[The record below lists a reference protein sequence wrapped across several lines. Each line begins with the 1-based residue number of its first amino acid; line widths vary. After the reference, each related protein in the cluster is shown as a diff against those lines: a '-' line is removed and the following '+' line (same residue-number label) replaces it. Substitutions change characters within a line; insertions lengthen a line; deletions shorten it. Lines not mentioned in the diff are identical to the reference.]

1 MNRFLSFVV
10 QTFVTVPS
18 AVTVW
23 FVSYFAFDQ
32 TFLLASAFSLAGG
45 AVASMITSGIMTT
58 RFLKKHQLSRKEY
71 RYIKKNLDDAKHKIN
86 RLNKALF
93 SIRDISTIK
102 QRLDVLRITKKIHSL
117 TKTEPKR
124 FYKAEKFYFSHLDSV
139 VELTEKYRFLALQPK
154 KNHEID
160 LSLYDTKQTLTDLT
174 KVLED
179 DLYYI
184 ISDDIDDLNFEIDVA
199 KHSIKKL
206 NDSKIEDESRR
217 LK

>member
-10 QTFVTVPS
+10 QTLVTVPS
-18 AVTVW
+18 TVTVW

-139 VELTEKYRFLALQPK
+139 VELTDKYRFLALQPK

>member
-45 AVASMITSGIMTT
+45 TVVSMITSGVMTS

-71 RYIKKNLDDAKHKIN
+71 RYIKKNLDEAKHKIN

-93 SIRDISTIK
+93 SIRDISTLK
-102 QRLDVLRITKKIHSL
+102 QRLDVLRITKKIQSL

-184 ISDDIDDLNFEIDVA
+184 ISDDIDHLNFEIDVA